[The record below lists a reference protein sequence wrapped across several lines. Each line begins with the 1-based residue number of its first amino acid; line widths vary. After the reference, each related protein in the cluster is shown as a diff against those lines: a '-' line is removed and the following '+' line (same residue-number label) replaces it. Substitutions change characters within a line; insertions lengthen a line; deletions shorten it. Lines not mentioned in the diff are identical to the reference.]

1 MKTLI
6 SRFQGFHKSVQG
18 FSAVEMSFAVGIM
31 AVVTLSVASMYFAMT
46 SREGAVGVRQQ
57 ETALFNEIAKVLQD
71 RTRCSSNNV
80 LGTKSANVG
89 TDLSPVTLLSQVIS
103 TNGTYNGLTINSIEI
118 SSSTATGK
126 KDYIDINGTPASL
139 EEVDVTLVMVEVE
152 VNRGEGAAGGPIGK
166 IVVPTYV
173 AVDGSNNIQACL
185 GIRHEQRKATCSA
198 MGGNYDDYGG
208 YFTEDQQ
215 KCDTCTPQGGIIHAY
230 SWICSYPQ
238 GGTIT
243 PGPGPATPPTE
254 SACGGT
260 EVWHLMIGSCLDSSW
275 PDSCSASDS
284 NTDCSALGSG
294 HRCAISTTGSNEIDS
309 SCLALYCECPGWPTQ
324 KGVPVALSPSPTPGP
339 TPGPSP
345 TPGPGPSPGPT
356 PGPFSG
362 TWQSGGG
369 ACGPSMP
376 IPCGSPA
383 PGGSCST
390 MGASC
395 GGSNCAVNTICAVPG
410 TCGDE
415 YFQCL

>member
-1 MKTLI
+1 MIHRI
-6 SRFQGFHKSVQG
+6 SKSVQG

-173 AVDGSNNIQACL
+173 AVDSSNNIQACL

-215 KCDTCTPQGGIIHAY
+215 KCDTCTAQGGILHAY
-230 SWICSYPQ
+230 SWSCSYPQ

-243 PGPGPATPPTE
+243 PGPGPATPPAETGC
-254 SACGGT
+254 SGG
-260 EVWHLMIGSCLDSSW
+260 EVWHLMVGPCLDSSW
-275 PDSCSASDS
+275 PDSCTQSQSGTSCA
-284 NTDCSALGSG
+284 AFGSG
-294 HRCAISTTGSNEIDS
+294 HRCAISTHATDDINS
-309 SCLALYCECPGWPTQ
+309 SCLALYCECPQWPSESTTPAPAPTPSPT
-324 KGVPVALSPSPTPGP
+324 GVWSALSPVQNEATGADCVANLSGLCPNTLGVPTC
-339 TPGPSP
+339 SD
-345 TPGPGPSPGPT
+345 SPGDPCDSGIT
-356 PGPFSG
+356 PQCVTNTTNVDCTFSG
-362 TWQSGGG
+362 
-369 ACGPSMP
+369 ACSYQTMT
-376 IPCGSPA
+376 CSP
-383 PGGSCST
+383 
-390 MGASC
+390 
-395 GGSNCAVNTICAVPG
+395 
-410 TCGDE
+410 
-415 YFQCL
+415 